1 MIQNK
6 KGLSDIV
13 ITLMIVVLA
22 LVAIGGVWAVVNNL
36 LKGQTQSADL
46 ASRCMN
52 TNLQVTKTV
61 CTGTIAPKFPCAIT
75 VRQLGSEPVAGV
87 KILLKDTVAGTVMTT
102 PLDVAG
108 VITIEKVYTVTLTQ
122 GTGLITNP
130 NFVEVIPY
138 LKDGSGN
145 VAMCTTS
152 ASLSFTV

>member
-1 MIQNK
+1 MIQKNK

-52 TNLQVTKTV
+52 TNLQVTKAV
-61 CTGTIAPKFPCAIT
+61 CTGATVPKVPCLITI
-75 VRQLGSEPVAGV
+75 RQSGSEPIAGV
-87 KILLKDTVAGTVMTT
+87 IILMKDTVAGTVMTT
-102 PLDVAG
+102 PLDTAG
-108 VITIEKVYTVTLTQ
+108 VITIEKVYFVASVAGLT
-122 GTGLITNP
+122 TNP

-138 LKDGSGN
+138 LKDASGN
-145 VAMCTTS
+145 VARCTTS
-152 ASLSFTV
+152 ASLSFTVV